1 MKTQELSKLLNDLIA
16 CGNKLVEVA
25 EGLNDLCSNTADNKE
40 EKPTEPESKTY
51 TDVEVRSA
59 LGEKAKANDR
69 KYKPEVKALVEKY
82 SSDGTFTGISSD
94 KYTELMKE
102 LEGIGNE

>member
-1 MKTQELSKLLNDLIA
+1 MKTQELSKLIDELIA
-16 CGNKLVEVA
+16 CGNRLIETA
-25 EGLNDLCSNTADNKE
+25 EGLKDLCSNTTDNKE
-40 EKPTEPESKTY
+40 ENLKESDIKTY

-59 LGEKAKANDR
+59 LGEKAKVENR